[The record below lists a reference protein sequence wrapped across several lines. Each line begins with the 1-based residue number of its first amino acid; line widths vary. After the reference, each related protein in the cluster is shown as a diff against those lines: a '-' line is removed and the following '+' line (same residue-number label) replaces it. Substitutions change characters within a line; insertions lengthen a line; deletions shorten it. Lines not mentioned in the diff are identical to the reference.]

1 MSSVGNKPITI
12 PPGLEAEMTPAVR
25 AFVKSLLER
34 IEKLEGC
41 VSRFTVHAENAVT
54 DTPPSRSNPDND
66 EPPAAIASNLTEA
79 MRCVSP
85 LLDLTSDLGRA
96 SKSRI
101 LEQLWCE
108 IEAAQSRGIGWMS
121 IRDMIRAHISVQKTS
136 A

>member
-1 MSSVGNKPITI
+1 MHNLAWEEK
-12 PPGLEAEMTPAVR
+12 
-25 AFVKSLLER
+25 
-34 IEKLEGC
+34 IETSLEGLVRSNKEIKERLEKIEGC
-41 VSRFTVHAENAVT
+41 GSHFTVPAMNVVT

-85 LLDLTSDLGRA
+85 PLDLTSDLGRA

-101 LEQLWCE
+101 LEQLWSE
-108 IEAAQSRGIGWMS
+108 IEAAQSKGIGWMS